1 MVLENLTR
9 KHGLTL
15 VDDPEFL
22 HCCDRCEVAIS
33 LGGVESC
40 PQRIHTSS
48 SCCPSCGIFLEHG
61 LTSMLSHWEDQAHF
75 MAAFQIVVPFN
86 QAITEEIIRT
96 AFRLRKVPLKQ
107 LGLIYEWKHGMTL
120 DITFEKHLNWV
131 MTVRHNFWPLNLNEQ
146 FLRDPLIYGLA
157 GFPARAGATIF
168 SQLNELF
175 EDLEI
180 WLSKHYQVDPKELFS
195 KESKTENNNVS
206 YYVSY
211 YLGFD
216 NAENISID
224 ILAPDYEQ
232 STAPE
237 TCLVQMGID
246 QIPIISFQKVKEAL
260 IMQKG
265 LLTTWETIEP
275 ALQKMLDELS
285 IITTEMRTASP
296 QQMTVPQLS
305 EVLDSI
311 QLIQEQFLKL
321 KPSISSMQGHLTPI
335 VPLLSEP
342 LIQKLFPNFNL
353 SLMNSWLDFA
363 RSVERSVEGANSYIR
378 GKMNLLA
385 LDQEKRVTKRLNL
398 LTALFGSL
406 SGLNLLVA
414 FYAWSTPQPT
424 DFDVIILGLLI
435 ICLIILTLL
444 FVARVVSRD

>member
-1 MVLENLTR
+1 MVLDNLSR
-9 KHGLTL
+9 KHGLML

-61 LTSMLSHWEDQAHF
+61 LESMLSHWKDQAHF

-86 QAITEEIIRT
+86 QEITEEIIRT

-107 LGLIYEWKHGMTL
+107 LGLIYEWKYGMTL

-131 MTVRHNFWPLNLNEQ
+131 MTIRHNFWPLNLDEE
-146 FLRDPLIYGLA
+146 FLRDPLIFGLA

-175 EDLEI
+175 EDLEK
-180 WLSKHYQVDPKELFS
+180 WLTKHYQVDPKELFS
-195 KESKTENNNVS
+195 KESKTENYVS

-211 YLGFD
+211 YLGFE

-224 ILAPDYEQ
+224 ILAPDYER
-232 STAPE
+232 SSAPE

-246 QIPIISFQKVKEAL
+246 QIPIISFQKVNEAL

-285 IITTEMRTASP
+285 IITTEMRAASP

-335 VPLLSEP
+335 VPHLSEP

-435 ICLIILTLL
+435 VSLIILTLL